1 MSADRLQAIAS
12 QRGRFAQTT
21 KVLAGVGKGAA
32 ALGSIVALPAGAVQT
47 YQGVNETAQGI
58 REGDSHKITSGAL
71 NTGSGVALTTSGV
84 AGTVVAAGQ
93 LGLAGA
99 GAAAAAA
106 PVALAAGGAAAALD
120 GARQVHNNWSDRTQ
134 DNQVGAG
141 MLKTAGGTAMMAT
154 GVGAPVGAALVV
166 GGAVVTAGTYLAEN
180 TEVGKTVTKAV
191 GSAAHAVADGVSTAV
206 TETGEIARNVGG
218 AISDGAGKLW
228 DAATSW
234 W

>member
-1 MSADRLQAIAS
+1 
-12 QRGRFAQTT
+12 
-21 KVLAGVGKGAA
+21 
-32 ALGSIVALPAGAVQT
+32 
-47 YQGVNETAQGI
+47 
-58 REGDSHKITSGAL
+58 
-71 NTGSGVALTTSGV
+71 
-84 AGTVVAAGQ
+84 
-93 LGLAGA
+93 
-99 GAAAAAA
+99 
-106 PVALAAGGAAAALD
+106 
-120 GARQVHNNWSDRTQ
+120 
-134 DNQVGAG
+134 
-141 MLKTAGGTAMMAT
+141 MLKTAGGTAMMAGAAMMAT